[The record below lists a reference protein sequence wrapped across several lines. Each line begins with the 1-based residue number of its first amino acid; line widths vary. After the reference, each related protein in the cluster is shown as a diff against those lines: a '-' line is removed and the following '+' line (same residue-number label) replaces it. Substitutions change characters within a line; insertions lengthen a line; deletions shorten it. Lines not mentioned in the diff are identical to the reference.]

1 MPCGFEREGRKVLLS
16 LPYSNLGV
24 GFLPWGSKK
33 IGLKKDELK
42 TNLQGEHNL
51 KNIMFALLVANIYN
65 LDLNKT
71 LDSISKFK
79 PLEHRM
85 EYVGKYK
92 DIIFYNDVIATIPEA
107 TINAC
112 NTLKDVNTLIFG
124 GMDRDI
130 DYTKL
135 VEYLNNSNI
144 KHLICMPSTGH
155 KLIPLLDKE
164 KVIKVETLEEAVDK
178 AYEVTEKEK
187 ICLLSPA
194 AASYEYFKNFEEKGK
209 RYKELVREKE

>member
-1 MPCGFEREGRKVLLS
+1 
-16 LPYSNLGV
+16 
-24 GFLPWGSKK
+24 
-33 IGLKKDELK
+33 
-42 TNLQGEHNL
+42 
-51 KNIMFALLVANIYN
+51 
-65 LDLNKT
+65 
-71 LDSISKFK
+71 
-79 PLEHRM
+79 
-85 EYVGKYK
+85 
-92 DIIFYNDVIATIPEA
+92 
-107 TINAC
+107 
-112 NTLKDVNTLIFG
+112 
-124 GMDRDI
+124 MDRDI

-209 RYKELVREKE
+209 KYKELVREKE